1 MEERLP
7 IGQILMNKGYLNQQ
21 QLTEALEYQCKLP
34 SSSYMPVG
42 KILVEFGYVTETQ
55 VQEALNQQPKFQHPP
70 IGQIL
75 VKEGLIHEGQLAH
88 VLALQHQS
96 EHSQKKL
103 GTILIEQGYATREA
117 IEETL
122 KRYYTRYGMPK
133 SQ

>member
-7 IGQILMNKGYLNQQ
+7 IGQILIHKGYLNQQ

-34 SSSYMPVG
+34 SSSYMPIG
-42 KILVEFGYVTETQ
+42 KILVEFGYVTENQ
-55 VQEALNQQPKFQHPP
+55 VQQALNQQPKFQHPP

-75 VKEGLIHEGQLAH
+75 VKEGLINEGHLAH
-88 VLALQHQS
+88 VLALQHQA

-103 GTILIEQGYATREA
+103 GIILIEQGYATREA

-122 KRYYTRYGMPK
+122 KRYYTCYGL
-133 SQ
+133 SQVQ